1 MFYSKG
7 IRDELLKQVEIVA
20 FLGFFHQ
27 QREISNLPV
36 ALLIQGFG
44 EPAVFAPSED
54 ASASSEKDHPA
65 WNWEGHEFKED
76 VPESTEEEDRQSD

>member
-1 MFYSKG
+1 MNPRAGFSDQSSSHDSLLSDQLVVDFG
-7 IRDELLKQVEIVA
+7 ERLSDELLKQAEIVA

-65 WNWEGHEFKED
+65 
-76 VPESTEEEDRQSD
+76 